1 MLELEQVREQ
11 LQSLGLN
18 QAATVLDRWLD
29 VGARENLPSLSVLR
43 HILEDELA
51 VRQERYLKARTRLAH
66 LPFHKTLA
74 DFDFEAQPSIDERQ
88 VRDLATLRFIAEGQ
102 NVILLG
108 PPGVGKTHLA
118 VSLAVQAISQGIG
131 TYFIAA
137 HDLVNDLRHA
147 HAENRL
153 ERRLRV
159 YLSPR
164 LLVIDEMGYIPF
176 GNMEA
181 QVFFQLISK
190 RYERGTSLIL
200 TSNKSYGEWGSVFGD
215 SIIAAAILDRLLHR
229 STTVNIR
236 GESYRLRE
244 KRKAGLLTSARE
256 VVPAK

>member
-11 LQSLGLN
+11 LQTLGLS
-18 QAATVLDRWLD
+18 QAATALDRWLD
-29 VGARENLPSLSVLR
+29 LGAKENMATLTVLQRLLEEELGAR
-43 HILEDELA
+43 H
-51 VRQERYLKARTRLAH
+51 ERYLKARTRLAH
-66 LPFHKTLA
+66 LPFHKTLT

-88 VRDLATLRFIAEGQ
+88 IRDLATLRFLADGQ

-118 VSLAVQAISQGIG
+118 VALAVQAISHGVG

-137 HDLVNDLRHA
+137 HDLVNDLRRA

-153 ERRLRV
+153 ERRMRV

-164 LLVIDEMGYIPF
+164 LLIIDEMGYIPF
-176 GNMEA
+176 GHMEA
-181 QVFFQLISK
+181 QVFFQLVSK
-190 RYERGTSLIL
+190 RYERGSSLIL
-200 TSNKSYGEWGSVFGD
+200 TSNKSYGEWGTVFGD
-215 SIIAAAILDRLLHR
+215 PIIAAAILDRLLHR

-244 KRKAGLLTSARE
+244 KRKAGILASNRE
-256 VVPAK
+256 VMPTK

>member
-11 LQSLGLN
+11 LQSLGLT
-18 QAATVLDRWLD
+18 QAATVLDRCLD
-29 VGARENLPSLSVLR
+29 VGAKENLPPVTVFR
-43 HILEDELA
+43 HLLEEELA
-51 VRQERYLKARTRLAH
+51 ARHERYLKARTRLAH
-66 LPFHKTLA
+66 LPFQRTLA

-88 VRDLATLRFIAEGQ
+88 IRDLATLRFLADGQ
-102 NVILLG
+102 NVIFLG

-118 VSLAVQAISQGIG
+118 IALAVQAISQGVG

-137 HDLVNDLRHA
+137 HDLVSDLRGA

-153 ERRLRV
+153 ERRMRV
-159 YLSPR
+159 YLAPR

-181 QVFFQLISK
+181 QVFFQLVSK

-200 TSNKSYGEWGSVFGD
+200 TSNKSYVDWGSVFGD
-215 SIIAAAILDRLLHR
+215 QIIAAAILDRLLHR

-244 KRKAGLLTSARE
+244 KRKAGILSSNRE
-256 VVPAK
+256 VMPAK